1 MIIMDISTDII
12 LDTSM
17 VHIAYMVINV
27 LIMLTEEIINIIIKA
42 IRLDLAKATM
52 MDTKAKPFFDIF
64 RLPAVYV
71 TSIF

>member
-17 VHIAYMVINV
+17 VHMAYMVINV
-27 LIMLTEEIINIIIKA
+27 LIMLTEAIINTIIKA

-52 MDTKAKPFFDIF
+52 MGTKAI
-64 RLPAVYV
+64 
-71 TSIF
+71 INI